1 MNCRDIEMQA
11 IARYGVKHQIVKLF
25 EEFSELQKELCK
37 FLDGKNN
44 RDAIAEETGDVL
56 ILLDQL
62 ILMFDMEDEV
72 TESKRK
78 KLERLLERM

>member
-1 MNCRDIEMQA
+1 MSDLDIEMKA
-11 IARYGVKHQIVKLF
+11 VAHYGVKHQIIKLF

-62 ILMFDMEDEV
+62 ILMFDMADEV
-72 TESKRK
+72 TESKHK